1 MKITFLTHCFP
12 PAQDGASRLFKYLS
26 NHLTSLNVKTQVITS
41 NRFSSDGFIKANSS
55 KISKKEKNITRLD
68 VITYLYRP
76 LRLLSKF
83 SDIFKLLAFGPI
95 FKSFPSF
102 FISEETDWIVAGPFP
117 TTTALH
123 AYLAS
128 KLKRSRLA
136 LIPCY
141 HFQDQNHINKI
152 LKYILHE
159 ADLIFA
165 LTNREKEEYKKLGID
180 QNKISI
186 LGGIVEEKYF
196 LKSKQ
201 KKNNNSVL
209 YLGSKSG
216 HKQIELLIEAMEKL
230 WQKGGNA
237 KLITAGPETLY
248 SPIIRKRIDQLPKNF
263 KKNVIYKNEVRE
275 QEKWQLIDNCSV
287 LVNPSKYES
296 FGIIFLEAWARKKPV
311 IAYKSPVSLEIIEDN
326 SDGLLFKNRQELED
340 KIYSILTNS
349 DLQKNLGEKGYL
361 KAKEYTQEKIGNIFY
376 NKLKSKL

>member
-1 MKITFLTHCFP
+1 VKITFLTHCFP

-41 NRFSSDGFIKANSS
+41 NRFSSDGFIKANSL
-55 KISKKEKNITRLD
+55 KISQKEKNITRLD

-76 LRLLSKF
+76 FKLLSKY
-83 SDIFKLLAFGPI
+83 SDLFKLLAFGPI

-117 TTTALH
+117 TTTALY

-209 YLGSKSG
+209 YLGSKSD

-230 WQKGGNA
+230 WQTGNKA
-237 KLITAGPETLY
+237 KLIIAGPETLY
-248 SPIIRKRIDQLPKNF
+248 SPIIKKRIDQLPKNF
-263 KKNVIYKNEVRE
+263 KINVICKNEVKE
-275 QEKWQLIDNCSV
+275 KEKWQLIDDCSV

-311 IAYKSPVSLEIIEDN
+311 IAYKSPVSIEIIDDN
-326 SDGLLFKNRQELED
+326 INGLLFENSQELAD
-340 KIYSILTNS
+340 KIKAILSNS
-349 DLQKNLGEKGYL
+349 DLQEKLGEEGYL
-361 KAKEYTQEKIGNIFY
+361 KAKKYTQEIIGNIFY
-376 NKLKSKL
+376 NELKLKQ

>member
-1 MKITFLTHCFP
+1 VKITFLTHCFP

-41 NRFSSDGFIKANSS
+41 NRFSSDGFIKANSL
-55 KISKKEKNITRLD
+55 KISQKEKNITRLD

-76 LRLLSKF
+76 FKLLSKY
-83 SDIFKLLAFGPI
+83 SDLFKLLAFGPI

-117 TTTALH
+117 TTTALY

-128 KLKRSRLA
+128 KLKRSKLA

-141 HFQDQNHINKI
+141 HFQDQNHNNEI
-152 LKYILHE
+152 LRYILRK
-159 ADLIFA
+159 ANLIFA
-165 LTNREKEEYKKLGID
+165 LSNREKEEYKKLGID